1 MPGRRGV
8 DGHQQ
13 YLGMLRQR
21 FIRQLLSE
29 RGWRRISG
37 IHLFGINL
45 AHGADGLFARLL
57 GKGSRGA
64 CNKHYEAN
72 CSE

>member
-1 MPGRRGV
+1 V

-13 YLGMLRQR
+13 YLGMLRKR
-21 FIRQLLSE
+21 FIYQLLRK
-29 RGWRRISG
+29 RGWRCISG
-37 IHLFGINL
+37 VHLFGINL

-57 GKGSRGA
+57 GKDSCGA
-64 CNKHYEAN
+64 CNERYEAN